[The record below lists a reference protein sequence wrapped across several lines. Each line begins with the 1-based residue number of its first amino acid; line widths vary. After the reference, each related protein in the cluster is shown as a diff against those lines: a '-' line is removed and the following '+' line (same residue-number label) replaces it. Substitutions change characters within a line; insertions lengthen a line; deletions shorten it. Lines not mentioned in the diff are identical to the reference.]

1 MTTALEQALDFHKR
15 HKDMDRQARFDA
27 AVALGE
33 WGVFSARN
41 IADIVGLPKNVVP
54 ALIGKKSRDGGKLNP
69 AALEHIAEVARLWR
83 RGEVDVFATKRAIDA
98 GTTTWVVAR
107 LTGISRSQIRRQ
119 YEKAVKLTGEGRKDA
134 AS

>member
-1 MTTALEQALDFHKR
+1 MTTALEQALDFYRR

-98 GTTTWVVAR
+98 GTTTWVMAR

-119 YEKAVKLTGEGRKDA
+119 YEKAVKLAGEGKETA
-134 AS
+134 